1 MSEAAWQAQVIELAK
16 LHGWRVYH
24 TYDSR
29 RSNAGF
35 PDLVC
40 VKPGRLI
47 VAELKRDG
55 GRLTA
60 EQQAWLAAFEAAG
73 IEAWVWRPR
82 DIAEV
87 QAVLAGGNS
96 SKR

>member
-1 MSEAAWQAQVIELAK
+1 
-16 LHGWRVYH
+16 VYH

-35 PDLVC
+35 PDLFLLRGSQ
-40 VKPGRLI
+40 KI

-55 GRLTA
+55 GRVTA
-60 EQQAWLAAFEAAG
+60 GQQAWLAAFELAG

-87 QAVLAGGNS
+87 QAVLAG
-96 SKR
+96 R